1 MKKLYPNIIN
11 FTKQLVEMP
20 SQNGID
26 SEKRIA
32 DLVFKKL
39 SQFGFSPKIIG
50 GKKHSSVF
58 CKINKNSNEKT
69 IWLESCLDTVPVG
82 NLSKWKYPPLK
93 AIVKNNKMY
102 GRGAADSKIAIA
114 IFCFLAKE
122 LSDSAKFKGNLIL
135 GFDADEQSGEFTG
148 IKNILKQ
155 KPKADICILG
165 YQGIDEISI
174 GARGWLRIKII
185 AKGKSAHT
193 GARYN
198 KGINA
203 IHQMAEIISGLKK
216 INLNTKKEPFF
227 DFGSSLN
234 VSLIQGGMAIN
245 IVPDK
250 CEAKIDIRF
259 LPSQTKNEILN
270 KIDNELK
277 KLKKNNPKISYKIEI
292 LQSENA
298 FKTNPKNEFV
308 KLLQQTAQKKL
319 KRKIPLTAEGKGSAG
334 NLIAQKN
341 IPIVNSFGCDCGNIH
356 APNEWVDIKTLPKVF
371 KIYKETILEFCKK

>member
-1 MKKLYPNIIN
+1 MQKLYSDIIN
-11 FTKQLVEMP
+11 FTKQLVEIS

-50 GKKHSSVF
+50 NKKHPSVF
-58 CKINKNSNEKT
+58 CKINKNPSGKT
-69 IWLESCLDTVPVG
+69 IWLESCLDTVPTG
-82 NLSKWKYPPLK
+82 DLLKWKYLPLK
-93 AIVKNNKMY
+93 ATIKNNKMY
-102 GRGAADSKIAIA
+102 GRGIADSKIAIA

-122 LSDSAKFKGNLIL
+122 LSNSAKFKGNLIL

-155 KPKADICILG
+155 KPKANACILG

-185 AKGKSAHT
+185 VKGKSAHT

-203 IHQMAEIISGLKK
+203 IHQMAEIISVLKK
-216 INLNTKKEPFF
+216 INFNAKKEPLF

-234 VSLIQGGMAIN
+234 ISLIQGGTAIN
-245 IVPDK
+245 IIPDK

-259 LPSQTKNEILN
+259 LPSQTKEKILDKIN
-270 KIDNELK
+270 KKLK

-298 FKTNPKNEFV
+298 FLINPKNEFV
-308 KLLQQTAQKKL
+308 KLLQQTAQKKF
-319 KRKIPLTAEGKGSAG
+319 KRKIPLIAEGKGSAG

-341 IPIVNSFGCDCGNIH
+341 IPIVNSFGCDCENVH
-356 APNEWVDIKTLPKVF
+356 APNEWIDIKTLPRVF
-371 KIYKETILEFCKK
+371 EIYKETIFEFCEK

>member
-1 MKKLYPNIIN
+1 MKKLYSDIIN
-11 FTKQLVEMP
+11 FTRQLVETP

-39 SQFGFSPKIIG
+39 SQFGFSPKIVG
-50 GKKHSSVF
+50 DKKHPSVF
-58 CKINKNSNEKT
+58 CKINKNSNGKT

-82 NLSKWKYPPLK
+82 DLLKWKYPPLE
-93 AIVKNNKMY
+93 ATVKNNKMY

-122 LSDSAKFKGNLIL
+122 LSNKAKFKGNSIL
-135 GFDADEQSGEFTG
+135 GFDSDEQSGEFTG

-155 KPKADICILG
+155 KPKADVCILG

-203 IHQMAEIISGLKK
+203 IHQMAEIISALNK
-216 INLNTKKEPFF
+216 IKLNAKKESFF

-234 VSLIQGGMAIN
+234 VSLIQGGTAIN

-250 CEAKIDIRF
+250 CEAKIDLRF
-259 LPSQTKNEILN
+259 LPSQTKNKILN
-270 KIDNELK
+270 KIYSELK
-277 KLKKNNPKISYKIEI
+277 KLKKNNPKISYKIEM

-298 FKTNPKNEFV
+298 FLTNPKNEFI
-308 KLLQQTAQKKL
+308 KLLQQTAKKKL
-319 KRKIPLTAEGKGSAG
+319 KRKISLTAEGKGSAG

-341 IPIVNSFGCDCGNIH
+341 IPIVNSFGCSCGNIH
-356 APNEWVDIKTLPKVF
+356 APNEWIDIKTLPKVF
-371 KIYKETILEFCKK
+371 EIYKETILEFCKK